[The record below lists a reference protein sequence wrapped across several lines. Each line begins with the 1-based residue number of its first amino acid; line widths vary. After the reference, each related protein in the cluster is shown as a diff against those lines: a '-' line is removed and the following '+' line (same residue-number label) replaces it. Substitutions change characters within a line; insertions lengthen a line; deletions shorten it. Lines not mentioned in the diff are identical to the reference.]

1 MPIIENDHFYDRSL
15 RNKLNLKLIYVEFM
29 KFEIQFSGHE
39 NIRSNHQ
46 KTIEITKES
55 RLTPQGDCIVGV
67 NATSSCNDL
76 PQELKDK
83 LRNSDAKVS
92 FSIRVGDHEFVIEGN
107 GHPDLIL
114 THNDDIV
121 IRKSDF
127 ICPRTLAVKCDK
139 ASDLLPR
146 AMISLLQDPKTRGTF
161 TITTD

>member
-1 MPIIENDHFYDRSL
+1 VPIIENYYFYDRSL

-29 KFEIQFSGHE
+29 KFEIQFSGHK

-55 RLTPQGDCIVGV
+55 RLTPKGDCIVGV
-67 NATSSCNDL
+67 DATSCCNDL
-76 PQELKDK
+76 PQKLKDK

-92 FSIRVGDHEFVIEGN
+92 FSIRVGNHEVIIEGN

-146 AMISLLQDPKTRGTF
+146 EMISLLQDPKTRGTF
-161 TITTD
+161 TITID

>member
-1 MPIIENDHFYDRSL
+1 
-15 RNKLNLKLIYVEFM
+15 M
-29 KFEIQFSGHE
+29 KFEIEFSGHE

-55 RLTPQGDCIVGV
+55 HLTPQGDCIVGI
-67 NATSSCNDL
+67 NAKSSCADL
-76 PQELKDK
+76 PEGLKTK
-83 LRNSDAKVS
+83 LKNPDSKVT
-92 FSIRVGDHEFVIEGN
+92 FSIIVGDESFQIEGK

-114 THNDDIV
+114 SHTEDIV

-146 AMISLLQDPKTRGTF
+146 SMVSKLQDPKTIGTF
-161 TITTD
+161 TITVE

>member
-1 MPIIENDHFYDRSL
+1 
-15 RNKLNLKLIYVEFM
+15 M
-29 KFEIQFSGHE
+29 KFEIQFTGHE

-55 RLTPQGDCIVGV
+55 HLTPQGDCIIGV
-67 NATSSCNDL
+67 NATSSCYDL

-83 LRNSDAKVS
+83 LKKPDSKVT
-92 FSIRVGDHEFVIEGN
+92 FTINVGDHSFVMAGQ
-107 GHPDLIL
+107 GHPNLIL
-114 THNDDIV
+114 THSEDIV

-146 AMISLLQDPKTRGTF
+146 DMVSLLQDPKTTGTLI
-161 TITTD
+161 ITVD